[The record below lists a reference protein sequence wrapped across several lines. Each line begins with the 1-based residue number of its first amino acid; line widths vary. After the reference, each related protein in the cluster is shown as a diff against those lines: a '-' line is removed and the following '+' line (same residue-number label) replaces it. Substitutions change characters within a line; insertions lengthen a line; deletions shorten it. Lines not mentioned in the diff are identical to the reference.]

1 MSKLFS
7 KSGEQMLKDALGQF
21 KGIIAQIKEGVKKV
35 REKVS
40 KNAAELDKLQKENDV
55 LIAAVDEAM
64 MVSANLNRM
73 LSGEIVVLPTVDEAS
88 QNEAVDTDETED
100 TTSA

>member
-1 MSKLFS
+1 MSKNRWRR

-35 REKVS
+35 QEKVS
-40 KNAAELDKLQKENDV
+40 KNAVELDRLQKENIS
-55 LIAAVDEAM
+55 LTSAVEEAVI
-64 MVSANLNRM
+64 VSANLEKM
-73 LSGEIVVLPTVDEAS
+73 LSGEIAVLPTVD
-88 QNEAVDTDETED
+88 EAVDTDETED